1 MPPRGLLSEICGGR
15 QWRPRS
21 TATYTNQ
28 QVFPDVDVTRL
39 SALYNPIAAL
49 AVRESCGIPG
59 LGTALRAACP
69 VCLARGTL
77 CLTHGYDAWYDGS
90 PHTRGKQKIGDYFRI
105 EFQNG
110 TPLHKL
116 LHLCTDVHAETDVR
130 VAFITCSSK
139 QIIKPR

>member
-1 MPPRGLLSEICGGR
+1 MAPPFHRDIHQPTSISRCR
-15 QWRPRS
+15 C
-21 TATYTNQ
+21 NQ
-28 QVFPDVDVTRL
+28 AQH
-39 SALYNPIAAL
+39 YKPIAAL

-69 VCLARGTL
+69 LCLARGTL

-90 PHTRGKQKIGDYFRI
+90 PHTREAKKIEETTFALNSKTAHICINYCV
-105 EFQNG
+105 
-110 TPLHKL
+110 